1 MCNLVISS
9 SNSEF
14 TLFGQFYYAE
24 MLCVLFFVCLF
35 YKPCFNVF
43 LFFFF
48 LLSYFLQ
55 FFPPMN
61 TGIIEYHSPQNY
73 WQLLLLIP
81 MCNLLIILDYV
92 LMGSFQV
99 PNQMNIN
106 SKIWILGGSFFFL
119 WFFETCECHLAGHKG
134 FADMIVIL
142 KWGQYYGLWSCKC
155 SSIRWRFKEF
165 YRQSDRRR

>member
-48 LLSYFLQ
+48 SFELFSSVFSPYEHWNNRVSLTPKLLAVAFVNTYVQPSDNSWLCLDGFLSSPKSNEYQ
-55 FFPPMN
+55 FKNMDFRWFIFFPLVLWN
-61 TGIIEYHSPQNY
+61 LWVSSCRPQGFCRY
-73 WQLLLLIP
+73 DCDFK
-81 MCNLLIILDYV
+81 MGTV
-92 LMGSFQV
+92 LWLME
-99 PNQMNIN
+99 
-106 SKIWILGGSFFFL
+106 L
-119 WFFETCECHLAGHKG
+119 
-134 FADMIVIL
+134 
-142 KWGQYYGLWSCKC
+142 
-155 SSIRWRFKEF
+155 
-165 YRQSDRRR
+165 

>member
-1 MCNLVISS
+1 MCNLVISC

-55 FFPPMN
+55 FFSPCEPWNNRVSLTPKLLAVAFVN
-61 TGIIEYHSPQNY
+61 TYVQPSDNSWLCLDGFLSSPKSNEYQFKNMDFR
-73 WQLLLLIP
+73 WFI
-81 MCNLLIILDYV
+81 
-92 LMGSFQV
+92 
-99 PNQMNIN
+99 
-106 SKIWILGGSFFFL
+106 FFL
-119 WFFETCECHLAGHKG
+119 WFFETCECHLVGHKG